1 MLEFP
6 PDITA
11 LYQALLFVA
20 LWAILKRVALD
31 RFVETLAARRSKTEG
46 ALAEARKLGEEAVR
60 LRSEYDSA
68 MAEIKRQAVQE
79 KEEIRRQAEKEE
91 RELVNEARGEAQRV
105 LDALRLRVAGEVSIA
120 RAALAGETG
129 ELSERVAQALL
140 GRPS

>member
-11 LYQALLFVA
+11 LYQALMFFA
-20 LWAILKRVALD
+20 LWAILKRVAFD
-31 RFVETLAARRSKTEG
+31 RFAETLAARRRKTEG
-46 ALAEARKLGEEAVR
+46 ALAEAKKLGEEARR

-68 MAEIKRQAVQE
+68 MSEINRQAMQS

-91 RELVNEARGEAQRV
+91 RELVNGARGEAQRL
-105 LDALRLRVAGEVSIA
+105 LDELRIHVAREVSGA
-120 RAALAGETG
+120 RAALESETD
-129 ELSERVAQALL
+129 EISERVTRSLL